1 MAKMKILQIRDKLA
15 RGGIEILLFDILKNV
30 KALNLEM
37 KLVTFCE
44 GDFDKEFLESNISI
58 IKLKRK
64 YPIDLRLV
72 KSLRKVIIENKIDV
86 VHSHQAI
93 EGLYAFLATR
103 GLDVKN
109 VISHHGSTYPLK
121 DKMVMKYLIPRIAAN
136 ISVSQSYLNRLS
148 EIEGFN
154 TSKNFH
160 VVYNGIDKTKLDV
173 SPIDL
178 KKELNIPDSNLI
190 LGMVGNFYGS
200 GRDQLTIC
208 KTLPRLF
215 KEYTNIH
222 FVFVGGWS
230 KENSLNFHNCHN
242 FCKEQKL
249 LNRTHFL
256 GARKDV
262 GNILKT
268 LDIFV
273 YSSNHD
279 TFGIAVVEAM
289 LAGKP
294 VVLNDIAPMLEIS
307 NNGEFAEIFKTK
319 DTNSL
324 IKALKK
330 LIDNHENRHLL
341 GQRGK
346 VWATENFTISNHIEQ
361 LKLLYNR
368 ILS

>member
-1 MAKMKILQIRDKLA
+1 MKILQIRDKLA
-15 RGGIEILLFDILKNV
+15 RGGIEILLFDVLKNV
-30 KALNLEM
+30 SAFNLEM
-37 KLVTFCE
+37 QIVTFSNGE
-44 GDFDKEFLESNISI
+44 FDKEFLDCDISI
-58 IKLKRK
+58 IKLKRQH
-64 YPIDLRLV
+64 PIDLGLV
-72 KSLRKVIIENKIDV
+72 KSLRKVIIENKIEI

-121 DKMVMKYLIPRIAAN
+121 DKLVMKYLIPRIDAN
-136 ISVSQSYLNRLS
+136 IAVSKSYLTRLAIN
-148 EIEGFN
+148 ENFN
-154 TSKNFH
+154 TKKNFH
-160 VVYNGIDKTKLDV
+160 VVYNGIDQSKLDV
-173 SPIDL
+173 TPSDL
-178 KKELNIPDSNLI
+178 KRELHIPDSDLI

-208 KTLPRLF
+208 KALPKLF
-215 KEYTNIH
+215 KEFTNIH

-230 KENSLNFHNCHN
+230 NENSVNFLNCHKL
-242 FCKEQKL
+242 CKEQKI

-307 NNGEFAEIFKTK
+307 NNGEFAEIFKSK

-324 IKALKK
+324 LQALKR
-330 LIDNHENRHLL
+330 LINNSDNRNLL

-346 VWATENFTISNHIEQ
+346 IWASENYTISNHIKQ